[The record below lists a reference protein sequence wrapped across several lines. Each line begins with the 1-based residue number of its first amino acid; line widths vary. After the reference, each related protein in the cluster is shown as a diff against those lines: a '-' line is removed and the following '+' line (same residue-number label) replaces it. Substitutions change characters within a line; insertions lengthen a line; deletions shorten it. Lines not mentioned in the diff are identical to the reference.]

1 MTFKRFRAKDIV
13 MNTIV
18 TKPEI
23 SFLVNSGTVHYQFE
37 RSQTGNFSNKVKHV
51 PSGHISLLE
60 SNVNRPSDSLI
71 FSFIEKSS
79 TRYAWKTV
87 STSRFDDNTQ
97 FLYGDTLTGSYPD
110 SASLSRIY
118 IPSGQEFSTNVG
130 TDDAV
135 AAHGNKKYIRALKNS
150 INSQD
155 NLGYGIS
162 YGDLGVKEV
171 NLICVPGIFY
181 GSQITRGTI
190 ELEHY
195 VTGTLTSKAVDKFS
209 DGRLIQVSGAAAY
222 NDKQIG
228 MAVYNQ
234 GMLVLTGSWDL
245 HDHSPE
251 NFLSPS
257 AGSPPRWTNFATGT
271 PQVGTQLSHA
281 SPTGSTYLV
290 KFKGLNKIPTITM
303 YAYSQMAENNFS
315 SNPTYTTTLDSTPD
329 EVVTDGYHE
338 SGQKITAINKS
349 AYADHQE
356 HFENTT
362 YISKVG
368 IYDKYKNL
376 IAIASL
382 ANPVRKTEKRDFLFK
397 IGLDF

>member
-23 SFLVNSGTVHYQFE
+23 NFLVSNGKVHYQFE
-37 RSQTGNFSNKVKHV
+37 RSQAGNFSNNVKHI

-60 SNVNRPSDSLI
+60 SNINRPSDSLI
-71 FSFIEKSS
+71 YPFIEKSS
-79 TRYAWKTV
+79 TRYAWKTI
-87 STSRFDDNTQ
+87 STSRFDDNAQ

-110 SASLSRIY
+110 SATLSRIY
-118 IPSGQEFSTNVG
+118 IPSGQEFSTDVG
-130 TDDAV
+130 TATEV
-135 AAHGNKKYIRALKNS
+135 SAHGNKKYIRALKNS
-150 INSQD
+150 INSQE

-162 YGDLGVKEV
+162 YGDLGTKAA

-181 GSQITRGTI
+181 GSQIARGTI

-195 VTGTLTSKAVDKFS
+195 VTGTLTSKATDKFS
-209 DGRLIQVSGAAAY
+209 DGRLIQVSGAADY
-222 NDKQIG
+222 NDKQVG
-228 MAVYNQ
+228 LAVYNQ

-245 HDHSPE
+245 HAHSPE
-251 NFLSPS
+251 NFLAPS
-257 AGSPPRWTNFATGT
+257 SSSTPKWINFGTGT
-271 PQVGTQLSHA
+271 PQVGTQLAHV

-290 KFKGLNKIPTITM
+290 KFKGVNKIPTITM
-303 YAYSQMAENNFS
+303 YAYSQMAEDNFS
-315 SNPTYTTTLDSTPD
+315 SNPTFTTTVSSTVD
-329 EVVTDGYHE
+329 NVRTDAYHE
-338 SGQKITAINKS
+338 TPQNIASINKS
-349 AYADHQE
+349 PYADHEE

-362 YISKVG
+362 YISKIG
-368 IYDKYKNL
+368 IYDKHKNL

>member
-1 MTFKRFRAKDIV
+1 

-23 SFLVNSGTVHYQFE
+23 NFLVNSGSVHYQFE
-37 RSQTGNFSNKVKHV
+37 RTQSGDFSNNVKHI
-51 PSGHISLLE
+51 PSGHVSLLE
-60 SNVNRPSDSLI
+60 SNINRPADSLI
-71 FSFIEKSS
+71 YPFIEKSS
-79 TRYAWKTV
+79 TRYAWKTI

-118 IPSGQEFSTNVG
+118 IPSGQEFSTDVG
-130 TDDAV
+130 TDDEV
-135 AAHGNKKYIRALKNS
+135 AAHGNKKYISALKNS

-162 YGDLGVKEV
+162 YGDLGTKEV
-171 NLICVPGIFY
+171 NLVCVPGIFY

-195 VTGTLTSKAVDKFS
+195 ITGTLVSKATDKFS
-209 DGRLIQVSGAAAY
+209 DGRLIQVSGASSH
-222 NDKQIG
+222 NNEQVG
-228 MAVYNQ
+228 VVVYNH
-234 GMLVLTGSWDL
+234 GIMALTASWDL

-251 NFLSPS
+251 KFLSTS
-257 AGSPPRWTNFATGT
+257 ATSPPKWTNFGTGIS
-271 PQVGTQLSHA
+271 QAGTQLAHST
-281 SPTGSTYLV
+281 PTGSTYLV
-290 KFKGLNKIPTITM
+290 KFKGLNKIPTMTM
-303 YAYSQMAENNFS
+303 YAYSQMAEDNFS
-315 SNPTYTTTLDSTPD
+315 SNPTFTTTLSSSQT
-329 EVVTDGYHE
+329 EITTDGYHE
-338 SGQKITAINKS
+338 GNIKIAPINKS
-349 AYADHQE
+349 SYADYEE

-382 ANPVRKTEKRDFLFK
+382 ATPVRKTEKRDFMFK